1 MFTLIMTNSIPRYSM
16 KKYDFPAFFSESRK
30 SGETELPA
38 FGCRKEANDRKTNTN
53 WEKNRKTCYEHK
65 NTNLKMI
72 PDIDWIIRLG
82 SVFFAWKNCLELKK
96 SLSFDI
102 RSTNKIPSH

>member
-38 FGCRKEANDRKTNTN
+38 FGREKKQMTEKQTQIEKKTVKPAMN
-53 WEKNRKTCYEHK
+53 
-65 NTNLKMI
+65 
-72 PDIDWIIRLG
+72 
-82 SVFFAWKNCLELKK
+82 A
-96 SLSFDI
+96 
-102 RSTNKIPSH
+102 KIPI